1 MSINSYK
8 EDEQLAQRS
17 KTQTLLRLLSY
28 LLTYKKEIIF
38 VLLIMAF
45 IVVVS
50 LVNPLLI
57 EAAVDRYIATGNMPG
72 LLRLVLFAIVLNLLM
87 IGGIKL
93 RMYIMAKVCN
103 SILVTIRQELY
114 THIQTLDL
122 QFFDSRPTGKILAR
136 IIGDINSLKEV
147 LNNFVTTLLPDFATV
162 AAVAAIMFVKNPAL
176 AGASLCSLPFMFIC
190 IWLIQV
196 YSHKK
201 WQDFRKKSSNLN
213 AFIHED
219 ISGMRII
226 QSFHAEEEA
235 SETFDELLLAHR
247 QSFTRAVRLNDAMGS
262 CIDLSWSVGIAA
274 LYFVGIKVLGVGN
287 VSVGTFIAFG
297 SYIGM
302 FWNPIMNLSN
312 FYNQIITNI
321 AAAERIFEI
330 LDTEA
335 SITDADKVTD
345 IPPIK
350 GNVCFEHVGFS
361 YDETTKVLN
370 DVSFDIAPGETI
382 ALVGPTGAGKT
393 TIVNLISR
401 FYDIQAGTIRIDGYD
416 VKDVSIESL
425 RSQMGIMTQDNFL
438 FTGTIRDNIRYGK
451 LDATDEE
458 IVEAAKAVHAHD
470 FICKLEKG
478 YDTVLSERGG
488 GLSVGQKQLLAFA
501 RTMVSKPNILILDE
515 ATSSIDTR
523 TELLVQEGIDA
534 LLKGRTSFVIAHRLS
549 TIQKADRIFVI
560 DQGGIV
566 EEGTAAELIAKK
578 GAYYRLHTAQ
588 LMTASAN

>member
-1 MSINSYK
+1 MSYNSYK
-8 EDEQLAQRS
+8 EDEQVSSVS
-17 KTQTLLRLLSY
+17 KSATLLRLFSY
-28 LLTYKKEIIF
+28 LLAYKKEIVL

-45 IVVVS
+45 CVMVS
-50 LVNPLLI
+50 LINPLLL
-57 EAAVDRYIATGNMPG
+57 EEAVDTYIAVGDMAG
-72 LLRLVLFAIVLNLLM
+72 LIRLILFALVLNVLM
-87 IGGIKL
+87 VGGIKL

-136 IIGDINSLKEV
+136 IIGDINSLKDV
-147 LNNFVTTLLPDFATV
+147 LNNFVTTLIPDFTTV
-162 AAVAAIMFVKNPAL
+162 VAVAVIMFVKNPVL
-176 AGASLCSLPFMFIC
+176 AAASLCSLPLMMAC

-201 WQDFRKKSSNLN
+201 WQDFRRKSSNLN

-219 ISGMRII
+219 MSGMRII
-226 QSFHAEEEA
+226 QSFGAQEETI
-235 SETFDELLLAHR
+235 STFDELLAEHR
-247 QSFTRAVRLNDAMGS
+247 GSFVRAVRLNDAMGS
-262 CIDLSWSVGIAA
+262 AIDFSWGIGIAA
-274 LYFVGIKVLGVGN
+274 LYFVGVRILGVGT
-287 VSVGTFIAFG
+287 VSIGTFIAFG

-330 LDTEA
+330 MDTEPA
-335 SITDADKVTD
+335 ITDDTKVTE

-350 GNVCFEHVGFS
+350 GAVSFEHVSFS
-361 YDETTKVLN
+361 YDGITKVLN
-370 DVSFDIAPGETI
+370 DVSFSIKPGETI

-401 FYDIQAGTIRIDGYD
+401 FYDIQEGIIRIDDYD
-416 VKDVSIESL
+416 VKTVTIESL

-438 FTGTIRDNIRYGK
+438 FTGTIRENIRYGK
-451 LDATDEE
+451 LDATEEE
-458 IVEAAKAVHAHD
+458 IIEAAKAVHAHD
-470 FICKLEKG
+470 FICQLEKG
-478 YDTVLSERGG
+478 YDTVLTERGG

-515 ATSSIDTR
+515 ATSSIDTH

-560 DQGGIV
+560 DHGGIV
-566 EEGTAAELIAKK
+566 EQGTVTELLEKK

-588 LMTASAN
+588 MLP